1 MTMMYKVITLVR
13 AKKQLSRLPRKE
25 QQRIVHALM
34 SLGSDPFRGK
44 QLHGNYEG
52 AWAIR
57 VWPYRIIYTIEKHL
71 VTVTVVRI
79 GHRKDVYR

>member
-1 MTMMYKVITLVR
+1 MRYNVIVLKR
-13 AKKQLSRLPRKE
+13 AEKERSKLPAKD
-25 QQRIVHALM
+25 QQRILAALV
-34 SLGSDPFRGK
+34 SLQTAPFRGK
-44 QLHGNYEG
+44 KLEGDFAG

-71 VTVTVVRI
+71 VTVTVVKI